1 MSGEERGPDRP
12 SDETRDEAASS
23 PPARSWRSRRIEH
36 RSALAPREKRGRA
49 QAPPPESLGPYPT
62 VALALGAGG
71 ARGLAHIVLLEALD
85 ELGIRPTALAG
96 CSMGA
101 IVGGAYCAGL
111 PARALRRHAIAMMR
125 DRTRVMSTLLE
136 ARVGRFVDVFNGF
149 GNPFLLD
156 AERVLEAFWPKDLP
170 ARIEDLAI
178 PLEVVATDFFGRS
191 EVVYREG
198 ALGTAVAASMAI
210 PGLFK
215 PVVYEGRTL
224 IDGGSVNPLPF
235 DLVVGKAD
243 IVIAVDVAAGPEP
256 DPDRLPGGLD
266 VTLGAIQISQ
276 ETIVQAKLKLAAPQL
291 LLRPPVTPFRVLDF
305 LETEAIFAAVEPM
318 KDDLKRGLE
327 AQIRAAE
334 ARAALQNGDGVNQG

>member
-1 MSGEERGPDRP
+1 MSADREPEADGRTSSEGPDP
-12 SDETRDEAASS
+12 VTGQ
-23 PPARSWRSRRIEH
+23 RSWRARRIEK

-49 QAPPPESLGPYPT
+49 KTPPPGAIGPYPS

-85 ELGIRPTALAG
+85 ELGIRPTAIAG

-111 PARALRRHAIAMMR
+111 PARALRRHAVATMT
-125 DRTRVMSTLLE
+125 DRARVMARLLE
-136 ARVGRFVDVFNGF
+136 ARVGRFVDMFNGL

-156 AERVLEAFWPKDLP
+156 GERVLDAFWPRDLP
-170 ARIEDLAI
+170 DRIEDLAI
-178 PLEVVATDFFGRS
+178 PLEVVTTDFFARS
-191 EVVYREG
+191 EMVFREG
-198 ALGTAVAASMAI
+198 SLASAVAGSMAI

-235 DLVVGKAD
+235 DLLVGKAD

-266 VTLGAIQISQ
+266 VTLGAIQIMQ
-276 ETIVQAKLKLAAPQL
+276 EALVRAKLKLVAPQL

-327 AQIRAAE
+327 ALIAAAE
-334 ARAALQNGDGVNQG
+334 AKAALAAGADLGDG